1 MASSRDGV
9 ELFLALTQGER
20 NALKAVAS
28 GMVGTVSILQL
39 GKLRSLNLI
48 HHDGRNIA
56 LTTDGRGV
64 VDLVDRTPLP
74 TLPIGKRSN
83 DKVS

>member
-1 MASSRDGV
+1 MASSRDCV
-9 ELFLALTQGER
+9 EIFLALTQGER

-56 LTTDGRGV
+56 LTTDGRAV
-64 VDLVDRTPLP
+64 VDLVDRTP
-74 TLPIGKRSN
+74 
-83 DKVS
+83 

>member
-1 MASSRDGV
+1 MESSRDCEEV
-9 ELFLALTQGER
+9 FLALTQGER

-39 GKLRSLNLI
+39 GKLRSLDLV

-56 LTTDGRGV
+56 LTSNGRAV
-64 VDLVDRTPLP
+64 VDLVDRTP
-74 TLPIGKRSN
+74 
-83 DKVS
+83 